1 MSQQDSQVSDDIDGY
16 KYRVYYLDPLIAAD
30 IIADIGFILAPV
42 IGSLGGVAAKE
53 RGDILGAIMDG
64 VDSDGDAGDSGSSI
78 DSAIER
84 AVIGFFGRMTKAK
97 QRELFGLMI
106 PMTMIVESDGR
117 EPKLSANFTAHF
129 KGRPK
134 SMYLWFAFAMK
145 VQFKDFFSG
154 LEDAMSRVLKK
165 PEPETPSQE

>member
-42 IGSLGGVAAKE
+42 I
-53 RGDILGAIMDG
+53 DG